1 MYELSEITGDLPQ
14 QYQTM
19 LSRVSEY
26 YPVITE
32 ATKNF
37 NKSQS
42 QFMNNMLTISQPT
55 NLRCARQIL
64 AEMTRTK
71 QALDESYFGI
81 EKKRVD
87 IKKKKHL
94 LTQTEDQFDT
104 ELLEIEVTELENQII
119 TSMGYVEG
127 AVRKISAY
135 MTQYQTIL
143 AHYGKDEF
151 TEEDFEKDEERYHI
165 MKMFEQALCAARSR
179 QGVVDEGNHIYCY
192 QIGISGTAVQME
204 VSQFLS
210 EEGEIVKAGE
220 LPEHGRTWEWMQ
232 KMGDKYAGCAH
243 RFCQLKGMLL
253 MQEDSLHES

>member
-1 MYELSEITGDLPQ
+1 MYELSEITGNLPQ

-19 LSRVSEY
+19 LSKVSEY
-26 YPVITE
+26 YPVITK
-32 ATKNF
+32 ATRNF

-42 QFMNNMLTISQPT
+42 QFMNNMLTVSQPT
-55 NLRCARQIL
+55 ELRSLRQIL

-71 QALDESYFGI
+71 QALDEAYFGI

-94 LTQTEDQFDT
+94 LTKTEDEFDA
-104 ELLEIEVTELENQII
+104 ELLTIEIAEVENQIA

-135 MTQYQTIL
+135 MTQYQTML
-143 AHYGKDEF
+143 DSYGKTEF

-179 QGVVDEGNHIYCY
+179 QGVIDEGNHIYCY
-192 QIGISGTAVQME
+192 QIGISGTAAQME
-204 VSQFLS
+204 VSQFLT
-210 EEGEIVKAGE
+210 EEGETVKSGM
-220 LPEHGRTWEWMQ
+220 LPDHEKTWVWM
-232 KMGDKYAGCAH
+232 KAMGDKYAGCAH
-243 RFCQLKGMLL
+243 KFCQLKGMKL

>member
-1 MYELSEITGDLPQ
+1 MYELSEITGNLPQ

-19 LSRVSEY
+19 LSKVSEY
-26 YPVITE
+26 YPVITK
-32 ATKNF
+32 ATRNF

-42 QFMNNMLTISQPT
+42 QFMNNMLTVSQPT
-55 NLRCARQIL
+55 ELRSLRQIL

-71 QALDESYFGI
+71 QALDEAYFGI

-94 LTQTEDQFDT
+94 LTKTEDEFDA
-104 ELLEIEVTELENQII
+104 ELLTIEIAEVENQIA

-135 MTQYQTIL
+135 MTQYQTML
-143 AHYGKDEF
+143 DSYGKTEF

-179 QGVVDEGNHIYCY
+179 QGVIDEGNHIYCY
-192 QIGISGTAVQME
+192 QIGISGTAAQME

-210 EEGEIVKAGE
+210 EEGETVKSGM
-220 LPEHGRTWEWMQ
+220 LPDHEKTWAWM
-232 KMGDKYAGCAH
+232 KNMGDKYAGCAH
-243 RFCQLKGMLL
+243 VFCQLKGMKL